1 VLYTATDALI
11 RGYKVLILKDGVAA
25 FSDYEHE
32 YGLYHLSLLNA
43 EIISSKD
50 VKFR

>member
-11 RGYKVLILKDGVAA
+11 RGYKALILKDGVAA
-25 FSDYEHE
+25 FSKYEHE